1 MGFAVKKLALRGLGS
16 FGSTMWS
23 EQLPL
28 QTFESYEDPGNGEDG
43 RIDVSTISGTLLGS
57 IPINI
62 QNTKWT
68 KIRYEN
74 DRQGCR
80 DLTFELNKMPDFPI
94 ERFTRIK
101 ITIEGEDVWGGYV
114 YNYPTEGF
122 GKSQKL
128 EFKCFGFR
136 ERLKKIKIKPAPGK
150 HLYEI
155 QKIEIAGVNVV
166 IKLNAPVHESVIPG
180 NFFFITDA
188 FDSKNNGRY
197 NVIST
202 GGNQIVALKPDGV
215 AQTIPQGLLTVIP
228 TVWTTPTALMSDV
241 VKQIVSEYCAKAK
254 GISRS
259 VSRIQNSTGI
269 LLGGRLDFEKMTV
282 AQAFDKIR
290 EAVPG
295 WYLWV
300 DANGLVVFSPD
311 PPNLI
316 EKIYAPEDANFEKD
330 EDLDEI
336 VNHVEVNR
344 AKDRDVENKSWG
356 LAAWAEDPTSVKK
369 WGLFEDEI
377 DVPNYFDKAI
387 CQTIADKKLAEKKD
401 PVERF
406 STKMI
411 RFKNWK
417 FGKYSIVSPWGFYKN
432 ILTDLDDLSGWN
444 IAPEIS
450 ASLSDEVLVT
460 GFKSMKLGI
469 GLVSNG
475 KWMKLPIGRRF
486 LQARKFFIYGHAN
499 KVGSYLT
506 FGFGK
511 NSAEDHHVPIPFPQN
526 VSFQRF
532 KIEISA
538 TNLEYLGEI
547 GFRVDNAPNETE
559 VYIDE
564 ISIQSYSRKH
574 TTTSLERVVTN
585 IEPRKRYCELEF
597 GRPRSSLDSKFAA
610 TMALVYNQRLALKE
624 K

>member
-1 MGFAVKKLALRGLGS
+1 MGFAVKNIALRGLGA
-16 FGSTMWS
+16 FGSRMFS
-23 EQLPL
+23 QQLPI
-28 QTFESYEDPGNGEDG
+28 QTFETYEDPGNSGDG

-57 IPINI
+57 IPINV
-62 QNTKWT
+62 QNTKWE
-68 KIRYEN
+68 KLRYEN

-80 DLTFELNKMPDFPI
+80 DITFQLNSMPDFPI
-94 ERFTRIK
+94 ERFTRVK
-101 ITIEGEDVWGGYV
+101 ITIEGEDAWGGYV

-122 GKSQKL
+122 DKIQKL
-128 EFKCFGFR
+128 EFKGFGYR

-155 QKIEIAGVNVV
+155 QKIEIAGVNV
-166 IKLNAPVHESVIPG
+166 IITLNVPVHESVIPG
-180 NFFFITDA
+180 NFFFVTDA
-188 FDSKNNGRY
+188 FDTKNNGRY

-228 TVWTTPTALMSDV
+228 TVWTEPSALMSDV
-241 VKQIVSEYCAKAK
+241 VKQIVSEYCTKAK

-269 LLGGRLDFEKMTV
+269 LLGGRLDFEKMTI

-300 DANGLVVFSPD
+300 DPNGLVVFGPD

-316 EKIYAPEDANFEKD
+316 DKIFAPEEANFEKD

-336 VNHVEVNR
+336 VNHVEINR
-344 AKDRDVENKSWG
+344 AKDRDDENKSWG
-356 LAAWAEDPTSVKK
+356 LAAWAEDPTSVTK
-369 WGLFEDEI
+369 WGLLEDEM
-377 DVPNYFDKAI
+377 DVPNYFDKEI
-387 CQTIADKKLAEKKD
+387 CQMIANKRLAEKKD

-417 FGKYSIVSPWGFYKN
+417 FGKYSLVSPWGFYKN

-450 ASLSDEVLVT
+450 VSLSDEVLVT

-469 GLVSNG
+469 GL
-475 KWMKLPIGRRF
+475 
-486 LQARKFFIYGHAN
+486 
-499 KVGSYLT
+499 
-506 FGFGK
+506 
-511 NSAEDHHVPIPFPQN
+511 
-526 VSFQRF
+526 
-532 KIEISA
+532 ISD
-538 TNLEYLGEI
+538 G
-547 GFRVDNAPNETE
+547 
-559 VYIDE
+559 
-564 ISIQSYSRKH
+564 
-574 TTTSLERVVTN
+574 
-585 IEPRKRYCELEF
+585 
-597 GRPRSSLDSKFAA
+597 
-610 TMALVYNQRLALKE
+610 
-624 K
+624 